1 MKRRGASFYHWRL
14 LTAGGLQSGEALA
27 SAGTHENAS
36 ITSATNPSDEASTQS
51 LQVEIKKLHEQLA
64 SSKSEAWRYK
74 RQLLK
79 QFL

>member
-1 MKRRGASFYHWRL
+1 MSFHRWRL
-14 LTAGGLQSGEALA
+14 VTSSTGEMVTAPRSPAD
-27 SAGTHENAS
+27 
-36 ITSATNPSDEASTQS
+36 PSDEGGNGANATDDASIQS
-51 LQVEIKKLHEQLA
+51 LQHEIKKLHEQLA

>member
-1 MKRRGASFYHWRL
+1 MTTRIATL
-14 LTAGGLQSGEALA
+14 
-27 SAGTHENAS
+27 SAGDGSVDENSEKTECENAIDVAETREVS
-36 ITSATNPSDEASTQS
+36 ESQAADVKS
-51 LQVEIKKLHEQLA
+51 LQEEIKKLHEQLA

>member
-1 MKRRGASFYHWRL
+1 MATRIATL
-14 LTAGGLQSGEALA
+14 
-27 SAGTHENAS
+27 SAGNGSVDKDSEKTECENAIDVAETREVS
-36 ITSATNPSDEASTQS
+36 ESQAADVKS
-51 LQVEIKKLHEQLA
+51 LQEEIKKLHEQLA

>member
-1 MKRRGASFYHWRL
+1 VSSSSSEEGGNGASA
-14 LTAGGLQSGEALA
+14 TDDA
-27 SAGTHENAS
+27 SM
-36 ITSATNPSDEASTQS
+36 QS
-51 LQVEIKKLHEQLA
+51 LQHEIKKLHEQLA

>member
-1 MKRRGASFYHWRL
+1 MQVKRTASYFHRWRQQTRGSSQGPGQSSAKDPA
-14 LTAGGLQSGEALA
+14 TAGADEEA
-27 SAGTHENAS
+27 TR
-36 ITSATNPSDEASTQS
+36 S
-51 LQVEIKKLHEQLA
+51 LQQEIKKLHDQLA